1 MTLAKD
7 KQHFDLKR
15 VFALCFAVYAVLIIA
30 FYFLAGDQLH
40 FRRSRGEVTMPAAE
54 AGTIELVQGTYVQQT
69 FTAKIQRLE
78 SVSVQWGTYYR
89 ANTGTVTMALYRGEE
104 LLGQQTFDAAGITEG
119 GMTTLTFDTPLEGL
133 VSVPLTLRVW
143 ADSTSGSAVSP
154 MMNTSAAQEEGFALD
169 LNGSAAAG
177 TLCFSAGG
185 EDYIW
190 TGLHYWEFAAA
201 FGLLLASYL
210 FWSYERWQQGK
221 PSALVKAVVAVQ
233 KYRFLIKQLVDRDF
247 KAKYKRSVLG
257 VFWSFLNPLLNMA
270 VQYVVFSNL
279 FRFDIPYFP
288 VYLLCGNVIFTYFS
302 ESCGMA
308 LTSIVGNASLITKV
322 YVPKYIYPLTRIL
335 SSLINLLISMIP
347 LIAAA
352 LITGLLP
359 TPAYVLSL
367 YAFVCLALFCLGLGM
382 LLSAAMVFFRDTQ
395 FLWGVLTTIWMYL
408 TPIFYPVSA
417 LPEAA
422 QSIVMMN
429 PLYYYVTFV
438 RTCIIDGVSPEP
450 TMYAQCLL
458 YAIAAL
464 VVGAWVFKRNQD
476 KFVLYL

>member
-7 KQHFDLKR
+7 KPHFDLKR

-54 AGTIELVQGTYVQQT
+54 AGTIELVQDTYVQQT

-89 ANTGTVTMALYRGEE
+89 ANAGTVTMALYRGEE
-104 LLGQQTFDAAGITEG
+104 LLGQQTFDATAITEG
-119 GMTTLTFDTPLEGL
+119 GVTTLTFDTPLEGL
-133 VSVPLTLRVW
+133 VDVPLTLRLW
-143 ADSTSGSAVSP
+143 ADSTPGSAVSP
-154 MMNTSAAQEEGFALD
+154 MMNTSAAKKEGFALD
-169 LNGSAAAG
+169 LNGAAAAG

-201 FGLLLASYL
+201 FGLLLAAYL
-210 FWSYERWQQGK
+210 FWSYKRWQKGK

-279 FRFDIPYFP
+279 FRFAIRYFP

-347 LIAAA
+347 LIVVA
-352 LITGLLP
+352 LISGLLP
-359 TPAYVLSL
+359 APAYALSL
-367 YAFVCLALFCLGLGM
+367 YAFVCLTLFCLGLGM
-382 LLSAAMVFFRDTQ
+382 LLSAAMVFFRDIQ

-422 QSIVMMN
+422 QRIVMMN

>member
-54 AGTIELVQGTYVQQT
+54 AGTIELVQDTYVQQT

-89 ANTGTVTMALYRGEE
+89 ANTGAVTMALYRGEE

-119 GMTTLTFDTPLEGL
+119 GVTTLTFDTPLEGL
-133 VSVPLTLRVW
+133 ADVPLTLRLW
-143 ADSTSGSAVSP
+143 ADSATGSAVSP
-154 MMNTSAAQEEGFALD
+154 MMNTSAPQTEGFTLD
-169 LNGSAAAG
+169 LNGTAAAG

-201 FGLLLASYL
+201 FGLLLAAYL
-210 FWSYERWQQGK
+210 FWSYKRWQQGK
-221 PSALVKAVVAVQ
+221 PSALVKAVAAVQ

-279 FRFDIPYFP
+279 FKFDIPNFP

-347 LIAAA
+347 LIVVA
-352 LITGLLP
+352 LISGLLP
-359 TPAYVLSL
+359 VPAYILSL
-367 YAFVCLALFCLGLGM
+367 YAFVCLALFCLGMGLF
-382 LLSAAMVFFRDTQ
+382 LSAAMVFFRDIQ
-395 FLWGVLTTIWMYL
+395 FLWNVLTTIWMYL

-422 QSIVMMN
+422 QRIVMMN

-438 RTCIIDGVSPEP
+438 RTCIIGGMSPEP

-458 YAIAAL
+458 YAIVAL
-464 VVGAWVFKRNQD
+464 VIGAWVFKRNQN